1 MACKHRKT
9 MKLWIEL
16 LWTAMQKTGKGYHR
30 PSLKHTG
37 KGVDRRNDKLK
48 ETNDGFVPFTT
59 PEGKLTRKARLGIL
73 T

>member
-1 MACKHRKT
+1 

-30 PSLKHTG
+30 QSLKRTG

-48 ETNDGFVPFTT
+48 ETLDGFAPFNT
-59 PEGKLTRKARLGIL
+59 PEGKLARKARIGVL

>member
-1 MACKHRKT
+1 